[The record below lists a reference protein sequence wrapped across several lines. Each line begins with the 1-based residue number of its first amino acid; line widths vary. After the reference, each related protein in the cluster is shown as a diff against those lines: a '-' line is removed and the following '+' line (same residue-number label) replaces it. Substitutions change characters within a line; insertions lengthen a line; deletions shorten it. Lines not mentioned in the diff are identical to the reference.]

1 LHLEASF
8 ALKLRRYFRA
18 YFGADTGSFLYST
31 KADVEAAKVGAA
43 TPVYISMR
51 HKQDL
56 LDELNR
62 GGFNVLVIVPTRP
75 PG

>member
-1 LHLEASF
+1 M
-8 ALKLRRYFRA
+8 

-31 KADVEAAKVGAA
+31 KADVEAANAGDA
-43 TPVYISMR
+43 TPVYIAMR

-62 GGFNVLVIVPTRP
+62 GGFNVIEILPFRP
-75 PG
+75 RG